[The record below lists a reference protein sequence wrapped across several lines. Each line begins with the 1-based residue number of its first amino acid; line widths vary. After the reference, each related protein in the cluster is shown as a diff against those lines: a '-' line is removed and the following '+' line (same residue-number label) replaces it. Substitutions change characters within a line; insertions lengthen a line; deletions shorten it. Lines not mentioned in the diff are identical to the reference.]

1 MRVVTG
7 PRRVWWG
14 LFQNHFVS
22 DEGCSRKTSSLVRVG
37 PGTRVVSDEGVP
49 GTRRVWWGMFQE
61 HVVSDK
67 GCPRNTSCLMRV
79 VPGTRRVWWGLFK
92 EHVVS
97 YEGCSRNTSCLMFQD
112 DVVRTKLNIYV
123 FNRILCFSMYFMF
136 YYPLHDLTNLTWS
149 YISLFVS
156 LFQIHF
162 PVKTGNLSGMAEICF
177 VSLHIQLTCFI
188 FSTLIVFSTI
198 IYRQKCYRRFLKKKT
213 FSDFGKFV
221 KMIG

>member
-1 MRVVTG
+1 MRI
-7 PRRVWWG
+7 
-14 LFQNHFVS
+14 VS
-22 DEGCSRKTSSLVRVG
+22 EPL
-37 PGTRVVSDEGVP
+37 
-49 GTRRVWWGMFQE
+49 RVWWGMFQE
-61 HVVSDK
+61 DVVS
-67 GCPRNTSCLMRV
+67 GEGWSRNAC
-79 VPGTRRVWWGLFK
+79 RVWWGLFQ

-97 YEGCSRNTSCLMFQD
+97 DEGCSRTTLCLMRVVTGTLSNEGCSRNTSCLMFQD

>member
-1 MRVVTG
+1 MCSWNNPHKT
-7 PRRVWWG
+7 RR
-14 LFQNHFVS
+14 
-22 DEGCSRKTSSLVRVG
+22 
-37 PGTRVVSDEGVP
+37 VP
-49 GTRRVWWGMFQE
+49 GTTLIRNDVFLEQPS
-61 HVVSDK
+61 SDTT
-67 GCPRNTSCLMRV
+67 CSWDNPYQ
-79 VPGTRRVWWGLFK
+79 TRR
-92 EHVVS
+92 
-97 YEGCSRNTSCLMFQD
+97 TSCLMFQD

-213 FSDFGKFV
+213 FSDFGKFYPRTV
-221 KMIG
+221 FSVS